1 MTEERRPPLEEGTVG
16 YEAAGLGR
24 YVVGR
29 QSASADPLVGR
40 RIAEYEIRRVLGRG
54 GMGSVYEAFHLQ
66 LHKTVAIKVLASH
79 LLDDPRAL
87 ERFRR
92 EMRAI
97 GRLNSPYIVQAYDA
111 SLSGEVQYIAME
123 YVDGVDADELVRRL
137 HAVPVEDACEIVRQA
152 AMGLEDAHRAQMVHR
167 DVKPKNLAVSKAG
180 RVKILD
186 LGLALCKSEVMATG
200 RLTAQAV
207 IGSYQYMAPEQFD
220 DSHEVDVRADIYS
233 LGCTLYHLLTGNP
246 PFAGP
251 KYRTLTSLME
261 AHRSEPPPPIRDV
274 NVRVGDEL
282 GAVVQRM
289 LAKSPVD
296 RFATP
301 GDAAEAI
308 APFARGAHLAKLVA
322 VALEDDGPA
331 QIGDPTMHASPT
343 TDPQSDAPRWLGS
356 GPESARR
363 RRWKWVR
370 WTLPAAVLAA
380 AVVVVLAA
388 REWRAR
394 ALESQRL
401 QVAQFALL
409 APGLN
414 GGWWMDETPWLLP
427 QVRATMAEAL
437 AKGSSGVPFSTKS
450 TPYVPAGRLKDVL
463 DARAGIDVARLQHHL
478 KELGNV
484 LAAAGPRSVVDAF
497 LAFREDDPES
507 IDDEILSRKLA
518 RLADRFEDGPG
529 RFPSTAVDEHF
540 RAVRAHKS
548 AQWQAAED
556 SYERALNAFDQ
567 ESPTPLPAALCR
579 ADYGEMLYMRGEF
592 EDAAVQFRAA
602 SASLA
607 SRQDDF
613 LEFLVYVKG
622 READSLRKLPES
634 NASARELL
642 ERAEGL
648 AQRLPKDHPLSAY
661 LSERQ
666 AWLALDDWRVSEA
679 VEHFV
684 QAVRIRQKSAELG
697 NLRSK
702 FFIFFNQQGLAM
714 AERLRGRDEEA
725 QEYLENLSKSLAEA
739 LADEQRTSAKQRSQ
753 LRSRYLNTLERRA
766 DSALYGPGK
775 PQDALGVLRTALDF
789 AKRNLDEDGPLDR
802 HIDRVRCKWILA
814 RAASGEDASADLAS
828 IEDEPSDTPLEVRY
842 RRLAR
847 AAVGLAAGEKGPTQ
861 AVADLVLAQTTEQS
875 SRDAAEFC
883 FLCCKLLVRFAAP
896 SDPAVAASVR
906 RTAQLANSIGRRSAD
921 PGVLHYLRPHYDSM
935 ILWAAE
941 SDQFTPADVAHL
953 IVESRQPFVAHFPE
967 RLLAFHFGADWG
979 LVVDLDGEAASS
991 VDLLP
996 FGADHIHAARRDD
1009 DVRAALARAI
1019 PARVHARRKAL
1030 EPSAVYWSDL
1040 VRGVADADYP
1050 APPAEEPA
1058 ADPLDPPEPDA
1069 S

>member
-1 MTEERRPPLEEGTVG
+1 MTEERRPPLEGTVG

-29 QSASADPLVGR
+29 QSASSDPLVGR

-66 LHKTVAIKVLASH
+66 LHKTVAIKVLAAH

-123 YVDGVDADELVRRL
+123 FVDGVDADELVRRL

-167 DVKPKNLAVSKAG
+167 DVKPKNLAVSKNG

-200 RLTAQAV
+200 RLTAHAV

-220 DSHEVDVRADIYS
+220 DSHEVDVRADVYS

-251 KYRTLTSLME
+251 RYRTLTSLME
-261 AHRSEPPPPIRDV
+261 AHRSAPPPPIHEF
-274 NVRVGDEL
+274 NGRVGDEL

-289 LAKSPVD
+289 LAKNPAD

-301 GDAAEAI
+301 GDVAEAI
-308 APFARGAHLAKLVA
+308 APFARGANLAKLVA
-322 VALEDDGPA
+322 VALEEEGPA
-331 QIGDPTMHASPT
+331 QTVDPTMHESPT
-343 TDPQSDAPRWLGS
+343 TDPQVDEPRWRFAGPAS
-356 GPESARR
+356 GRL
-363 RRWKWVR
+363 RRWKWTR
-370 WTLPAAVLAA
+370 WALPAAVFAAA
-380 AVVVVLAA
+380 AVVALAV

-401 QVAQFALL
+401 EVAQFALL
-409 APGLN
+409 VPGLN
-414 GGWWMDETPWLLP
+414 GSWWMDETPWLLP

-437 AKGSSGVPFSTKS
+437 AKGSSGVPFSPKT
-450 TPYVPAGRLKDVL
+450 TPYVPASQLKGVL
-463 DARAGIDVARLQHHL
+463 DARAGIDVELVQNQL

-484 LAAAGPRSVVDAF
+484 LAAAGSRSVVDAF

-507 IDDEILSRKLA
+507 IDDEVLSRKLA

-556 SYERALNAFDQ
+556 AYERALNAFDQ
-567 ESPTPLPAALCR
+567 QSPTPLPAALCR

-592 EDAAVQFRAA
+592 EEAAVQFRAA
-602 SASLA
+602 SASLT
-607 SRQDDF
+607 SRQNDF
-613 LEFLVYVKG
+613 VEFLVYVKG
-622 READSLRKLPES
+622 READCLRKLPES
-634 NASARELL
+634 SASARELL
-642 ERAEGL
+642 DRAGRL
-648 AQRLPKDHPLSAY
+648 AQRLPADHPLSAF
-661 LSERQ
+661 LAERQ

-679 VEHFV
+679 VEHFEK
-684 QAVRIRQKSAELG
+684 AVRTRQKSAEMG

-702 FFIFFNQQGLAM
+702 FFIFFDQQGLAM
-714 AERLRGRDEEA
+714 AERLRGREEEA
-725 QEYLENLSKSLAEA
+725 QEYLESLSKSLAEA

-766 DSALYGPGK
+766 DSAVYGPGR
-775 PQDALGVLRTALDF
+775 PEDALPVLRTALEF
-789 AKRNLDEDGPLDR
+789 AKRNLDENGPLDR

-814 RAASGEDASADLAS
+814 RAAGGEDASADLGL
-828 IEDEPSDTPLEVRY
+828 IEDEPSDTPLETKY

-847 AAVGLAAGEKGPTQ
+847 AAVGLAAGEPGQAQ
-861 AVADLVLAQTTEQS
+861 AVADLVLGHSMELS
-875 SRDAAEFC
+875 SRDDAEFC
-883 FLCCKLLVRFAAP
+883 FLACKLLYRF
-896 SDPAVAASVR
+896 SDPNNPAAAASVR
-906 RTAQLANSIGRRSAD
+906 RTAQMANSIGRRSAD
-921 PGVLHYLRPHYDSM
+921 PGVLRYLRPHYDSM
-935 ILWAAE
+935 IRWAAE

-953 IVESRQPFVAHFPE
+953 IVESRQPFVAHFPDQ
-967 RLLAFHFGADWG
+967 LLAFHFAGAWG
-979 LVVDLDGEAASS
+979 LVVDLDGVEAPSIS
-991 VDLLP
+991 RLP
-996 FGADHIHAARRDD
+996 FGADQLHLARRDND
-1009 DVRAALARAI
+1009 LRAALAREV
-1019 PARVHARRKAL
+1019 PARIHARRKVLA
-1030 EPSAVYWSDL
+1030 PAAVYWSDL
-1040 VRGVADADYP
+1040 VRGVSDADFP
-1050 APPAEEPA
+1050 APPADEPD
-1058 ADPLDPPEPDA
+1058 ADPLEPPEPDA
-1069 S
+1069 P